1 MSVEESGKMQVLI
14 NILETILENEE
25 KVIIFTQY
33 VQMGEILK
41 KLIEEYFNQ
50 DVLFF
55 HGQISRKKRDEM
67 VDKFQNNENYSIMVL
82 SLKAGGTGLNLT
94 AASNVIHYD
103 LWWNPAVENQA
114 TDRVHRI
121 GQDKDVM
128 VYRFITKG
136 TLEEAI
142 DAISKRK
149 VDLAKKAISNDE
161 TFLTEMSNEELK
173 EVLSLR
179 L

>member
-114 TDRVHRI
+114 TDRAYRI
-121 GQDKDVM
+121 RQEKM
-128 VYRFITKG
+128 
-136 TLEEAI
+136 
-142 DAISKRK
+142 
-149 VDLAKKAISNDE
+149 
-161 TFLTEMSNEELK
+161 
-173 EVLSLR
+173 
-179 L
+179 